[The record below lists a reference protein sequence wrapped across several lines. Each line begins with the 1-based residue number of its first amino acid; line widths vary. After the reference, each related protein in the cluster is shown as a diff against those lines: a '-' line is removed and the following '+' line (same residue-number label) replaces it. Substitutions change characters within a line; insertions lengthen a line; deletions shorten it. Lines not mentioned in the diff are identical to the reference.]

1 MVESCK
7 GYGFRGH
14 ESPHEAARGEPSEK
28 LFRDAVAHVVTH
40 AHVVGPDHPSLDLGS
55 TAPPLCG
62 LG

>member
-7 GYGFRGH
+7 GYGVRGH

-28 LFRDAVAHVVTH
+28 LFRDAVV
-40 AHVVGPDHPSLDLGS
+40 PDHPSLDLGS
-55 TAPPLCG
+55 TAPPLCE